1 MVGSNQNHSMKSTKL
16 TADDVPEASLGDRE
30 PEKFKMVELRVW
42 LQCRVARGLSK
53 LRLRLT
59 TFNCELYRYHATR
72 RDVGNGHL
80 KRHILKWTKILFHC
94 KICRSK

>member
-30 PEKFKMVELRVW
+30 PEKFKMAELRVW

-59 TFNCELYRYHATR
+59 TFNCELYRYHAMES
-72 RDVGNGHL
+72 VGYGHRATYL
-80 KRHILKWTKILFHC
+80 AVNISWSTSAWL
-94 KICRSK
+94 

>member
-1 MVGSNQNHSMKSTKL
+1 MVGSNQNHSMKGTKL

-59 TFNCELYRYHATR
+59 TFNCELYRYHAMES
-72 RDVGNGHL
+72 VGNGHRATYL
-80 KRHILKWTKILFHC
+80 AVNISLSTSAWL
-94 KICRSK
+94 

>member
-1 MVGSNQNHSMKSTKL
+1 MVGSNQNHGMKSTKL

-30 PEKFKMVELRVW
+30 PEKFKMVELIVW

-59 TFNCELYRYHATR
+59 TFNCDIMLWKALVTVIE
-72 RDVGNGHL
+72 
-80 KRHILKWTKILFHC
+80 RHILQ
-94 KICRSK
+94 

>member
-1 MVGSNQNHSMKSTKL
+1 MKITKL

-30 PEKFKMVELRVW
+30 PEKFKMAELRVCIW

-59 TFNCELYRYHATR
+59 TFNCKLYR
-72 RDVGNGHL
+72 
-80 KRHILKWTKILFHC
+80 
-94 KICRSK
+94 